1 MLRKFALLLLLL
13 AGLHWLNACCGD
25 SKPYFDY
32 SGLSIVSSLL
42 VLTAS
47 NDTVVTLRVSPD
59 EIEYLASARLPAF
72 TTPAYGGNCP
82 QSGEEGPKH
91 AMQSIE
97 ILADK
102 DFNDTLP
109 AGAPLTALFYDG
121 RSATANQPLNEN
133 IADLEFILPNWDFV
147 AYTPHKPKQM
157 DQTFQLKVRVTK
169 ADGSVA
175 QGVVNGV
182 KFR

>member
-1 MLRKFALLLLLL
+1 MLKKFFLLLLLI

-32 SGLSIVSSLL
+32 SKLSIVSNLL
-42 VLTAS
+42 VLTPS

-59 EIEYLASARLPAF
+59 EIEYLASTRISAF
-72 TTPAYGGNCP
+72 STPVYGGNCP
-82 QSGEEGPKH
+82 QSGEEGPKY
-91 AMQSIE
+91 AMSAIE

-121 RSATANQPLNEN
+121 RSSTSNKPLNDN

-147 AYTPHKPKQM
+147 AYTPYKPKQI
-157 DQTFQLKVRVTK
+157 DQTFQLTVKVTK

-175 QGVVNGV
+175 QGKVNGV